1 MIPMAGPLIVWPC
14 KLVSSIFAEKAT
26 SNICTAQALLAITA
40 SFYAV
45 WHGPDGLKNIA
56 AHSNQQARRFGAA
69 MIASGRSLR
78 HQSFFDT
85 VVIEAGDDRD
95 KLLAIV
101 SVAGFNLRP
110 LDGAVAASFDE
121 TIDDVKLA
129 AITTALGGVLE
140 LDADENLP
148 DNLARKSPFLTH
160 QSVSQLSVR
169 NRNATLHATPG
180 RP

>member
-1 MIPMAGPLIVWPC
+1 M
-14 KLVSSIFAEKAT
+14 
-26 SNICTAQALLAITA
+26 A

-56 AHSNQQARRFGAA
+56 VHTNQQARRFGAA

-95 KLLAIV
+95 RLLATA

-121 TIDDVKLA
+121 TIDDVRLA
-129 AITTALGGVLE
+129 ALRLLLGG
-140 LDADENLP
+140 A
-148 DNLARKSPFLTH
+148 
-160 QSVSQLSVR
+160 
-169 NRNATLHATPG
+169 
-180 RP
+180 